1 MLGIL
6 SASVIYLYFIKRI
19 RQSAP
24 IKETPDF
31 SAHSGNVKLH
41 NYSKLGKK
49 RKAKLSLIPDTDIE
63 DFIEKSTPR
72 PKKESHNWSPSVLQ
86 HN

>member
-1 MLGIL
+1 MLY
-6 SASVIYLYFIKRI
+6 IYTLLNIQGSQHQK
-19 RQSAP
+19 
-24 IKETPDF
+24 KKKTDF

-49 RKAKLSLIPDTDIE
+49 RKAKLSLISDTDIE

-72 PKKESHNWSPSVLQ
+72 PKKESNNWSPSVLE